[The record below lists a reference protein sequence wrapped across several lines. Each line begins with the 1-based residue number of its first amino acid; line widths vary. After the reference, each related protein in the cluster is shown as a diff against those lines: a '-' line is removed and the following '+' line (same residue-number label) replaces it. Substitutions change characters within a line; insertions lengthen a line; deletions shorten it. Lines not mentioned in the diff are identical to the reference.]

1 MTPLELADH
10 LEARGFRLS
19 VRDGHLIIAPASR
32 LLDADRALIRQHR
45 DALLALLTND
55 YSTLPDGW
63 HRSPG
68 LPSRVVRIQGGHL
81 FDSVCFESEAAA
93 SDFLERLRHGESV
106 KVPIRHA
113 GRIDPLTHPTPPQR
127 RKPC

>member
-19 VRDGHLIIAPASR
+19 VQDGHLIIAPASR
-32 LLDADRALIRQHR
+32 LLDADRALILQHR
-45 DALLALLTND
+45 DTLVALLTND

-93 SDFLERLRHGESV
+93 SDFLERLRQGEH
-106 KVPIRHA
+106 PEEAMRNA
-113 GRIDPLTHPTPPQR
+113 GRTHPTL
-127 RKPC
+127 KAA